1 MIFIPLA
8 SNLIYKNATATT
20 FGSFLEVID
29 QLISEYCNRIIF
41 RGL

>member
-29 QLISEYCNRIIF
+29 QLISGNIEPDNF
-41 RGL
+41 